1 MGQYFLSLYQW
12 SQIWHGTVP
21 DSVLFSLD
29 QYFLS
34 LGRYF
39 LPLGPY
45 VLSLGHFFSPG
56 SERFA
61 PGSVTFA
68 PEFISGREVQ
78 PSWSPAVPPVP
89 PDTTPPARTD
99 RWWGPADGPGDRRP
113 SSTSAPPGSLQR
125 PEFRC
130 QSTENTTPVI
140 GIFTVF
146 IQIWYLLFLN
156 ISIGFIAFVK
166 FNISFIITNLSSL
179 ARFCF
184 KKGEQNYKSATII
197 ITFKLQIGLKGGRGD
212 QLFHIAKLDL
222 RTCIN
227 FQYYFFHCA
236 KKNERRLSLHV
247 SNIR

>member
-1 MGQYFLSLYQW
+1 MGHYFLSLYQW

-21 DSVLFSLD
+21 DSVLFVPWS
-29 QYFLS
+29 
-34 LGRYF
+34 
-39 LPLGPY
+39 
-45 VLSLGHFFSPG
+45 VLSVPRSVLFAPGSVRFVPGSVLFAPG

-68 PEFISGREVQ
+68 PEFISGCEVQ

-197 ITFKLQIGLKGGRGD
+197 ITFKLQIIEGWKGGSVVSYSKIGLAYMY
-212 QLFHIAKLDL
+212 QLSIL
-222 RTCIN
+222 
-227 FQYYFFHCA
+227 FF
-236 KKNERRLSLHV
+236 SLC
-247 SNIR
+247 